1 MKDVVTY
8 SLDIMTEKHILLMTY
23 PLNHL
28 YYIVNTLEAFYPIAN
43 KSLANSTIHSPLHS
57 ERGRG

>member
-1 MKDVVTY
+1 
-8 SLDIMTEKHILLMTY
+8 MTY

-43 KSLANSTIHSPLHS
+43 KSPANNTIYSPLHYFPS
-57 ERGRG
+57 VSDRWFGEGLGVRL